1 MKKGVV
7 LLSNSFFAYILPI
20 LALVLAL
27 VLALEAKISG
37 GHTYE

>member
-7 LLSNSFFAYILPI
+7 LMSNSFFAYILPI

-27 VLALEAKISG
+27 EAKISG
-37 GHTYE
+37 GHTCE